1 MDRPMQIQT
10 ALRISARHDQAIR
23 RELERRETY
32 GQIQIGQWEEAS
44 FLLAKSQGLPTRV
57 ALKRMLGFSA

>member
-10 ALRISARHDQAIR
+10 ALRISARHDRQLR
-23 RELERRETY
+23 LELERRETY
-32 GQIQIGQWEEAS
+32 APLRIGQWEEAS
-44 FLLAKSQGLPTRV
+44 FLLAKSPGLPTRV